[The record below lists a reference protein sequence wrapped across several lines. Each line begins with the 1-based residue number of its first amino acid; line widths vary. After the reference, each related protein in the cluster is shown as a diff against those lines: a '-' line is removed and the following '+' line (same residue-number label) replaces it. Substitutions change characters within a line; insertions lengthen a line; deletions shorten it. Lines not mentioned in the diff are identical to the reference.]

1 MTLNQKEKSDSF
13 GIEGLKNLITDDKK
27 TIQKILS
34 GIEKIK
40 RTDNKITLVQAAVSL
55 KIGHRICAHVVKVYN
70 NYASALI
77 IYKANRPFSFLPIIY
92 FP

>member
-1 MTLNQKEKSDSF
+1 MNQKEKSDSF

-40 RTDNKITLVQAAVSL
+40 RTDDKITLVQVAVSL
-55 KIGHRICAHVVKVYN
+55 KIGHRHLRACGESIQ
-70 NYASALI
+70 
-77 IYKANRPFSFLPIIY
+77 
-92 FP
+92 

>member
-1 MTLNQKEKSDSF
+1 MNQKEKSDSF

-55 KIGHRICAHVVKVYN
+55 KIGHRICAHVVKVHN

-77 IYKANRPFSFLPIIY
+77 IYKVNRPFSFLPMIY